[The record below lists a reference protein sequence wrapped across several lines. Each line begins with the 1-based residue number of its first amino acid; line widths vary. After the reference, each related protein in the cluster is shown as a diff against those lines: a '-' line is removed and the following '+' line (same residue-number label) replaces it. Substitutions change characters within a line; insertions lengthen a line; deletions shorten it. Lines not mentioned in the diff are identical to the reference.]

1 MLHSRNRRQEDVM
14 RTFKMLIDGRL
25 VSTSSIRRRTNS
37 HGGTELGREG
47 LEAFTQ
53 VKVISERI

>member
-1 MLHSRNRRQEDVM
+1 M